1 MTKFS
6 RWYKE
11 IILPAGL
18 LASVIIGAGI
28 FALPFVFHQA
38 GFLTGLFYLAAF
50 TLVFTVVH
58 RMYAEVIERTE
69 GRHRFVGY
77 AKIYFKRFGFI
88 TTIATTAI
96 GFILT
101 LVAYISLAGD
111 FVLLI
116 VPSVGDFSPY
126 AFWLVASLAFVAS
139 LKRFANFEFA
149 MTVAMAFIVLALLFS
164 GVIYGETPTT
174 HAFNSAE
181 FFLPYGVVL
190 FALSGRAA
198 ISAIYEYYEKRK
210 IPKTKLVSA
219 ITWGTIVP
227 AVVYVL
233 FVIAVLF
240 LSGGLVSEDALS
252 GLAHISPVLLS
263 LVGIL
268 GLFALWTSYFFLA
281 IEVRDIFR
289 YDFKLKR
296 TLSTLLVVVAPLWL
310 YNTGLTNFMGLI
322 AIIGGV
328 FLALDSI
335 ITIAMYSKIKGW
347 GLLAKTLIILFAVGA
362 IYEIINI

>member
-139 LKRFANFEFA
+139 LKR
-149 MTVAMAFIVLALLFS
+149 S
-164 GVIYGETPTT
+164 
-174 HAFNSAE
+174 
-181 FFLPYGVVL
+181 
-190 FALSGRAA
+190 
-198 ISAIYEYYEKRK
+198 
-210 IPKTKLVSA
+210 
-219 ITWGTIVP
+219 
-227 AVVYVL
+227 
-233 FVIAVLF
+233 
-240 LSGGLVSEDALS
+240 
-252 GLAHISPVLLS
+252 
-263 LVGIL
+263 
-268 GLFALWTSYFFLA
+268 
-281 IEVRDIFR
+281 
-289 YDFKLKR
+289 
-296 TLSTLLVVVAPLWL
+296 
-310 YNTGLTNFMGLI
+310 
-322 AIIGGV
+322 
-328 FLALDSI
+328 
-335 ITIAMYSKIKGW
+335 
-347 GLLAKTLIILFAVGA
+347 
-362 IYEIINI
+362 